1 MKLVAVT
8 ACPTGIAHSQMA
20 AENLEQTAERLDHDI
35 KVEVQGAMGAQ
46 NELTADDIAEADV
59 VIIAADTAVSRD
71 RFEGK
76 SLVKGTVKDGV
87 NDAEGLIEKAED
99 LAETEGAE
107 QVDLSAGES
116 ASTSASESEATDAD
130 TATAATEPQ
139 TAEAD
144 AQGQQR
150 RGGDREK
157 GLFQRLKRLFS

>member
-20 AENLEQTAERLDHDI
+20 AENLEQTAERLGHDI

-46 NELTADDIAEADV
+46 NELTADDIAAADV

-71 RFEGK
+71 RFDGK
-76 SLVKGTVKDGV
+76 NLVKGTVKDGV
-87 NDAEGLIEKAED
+87 NDAEGLIERAED
-99 LAETEGAE
+99 LAETEGTE
-107 QVDLSAGES
+107 QIDLSAGES
-116 ASTSASESEATDAD
+116 ASESASTGSD
-130 TATAATEPQ
+130 TAETTETASPA
-139 TAEAD
+139 AGAD
-144 AQGQQR
+144 AQQQQ